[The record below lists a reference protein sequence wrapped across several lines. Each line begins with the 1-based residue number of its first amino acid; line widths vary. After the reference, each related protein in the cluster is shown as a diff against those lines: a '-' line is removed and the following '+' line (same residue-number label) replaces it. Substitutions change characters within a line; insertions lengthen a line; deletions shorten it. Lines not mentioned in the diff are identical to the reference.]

1 MPRLIRWNLS
11 SRARELSGGDALVV
25 SIPKSGRTWVRTF
38 LCAYFCRRYQHPFS
52 LAPEEFGDPRIPR
65 IIYSHDRFEQRT
77 KADRWDALR
86 GKYFIPAAERRRAKI
101 VLLAR
106 DPRDTFVSHYVQLT
120 RRTRETPDQLKQK
133 EIGDVLR
140 DRRHGIA
147 SMIEI
152 MNGWLEEW
160 SGNPNFLLLRYEDLQ
175 QTPEKSFRELLIFLG
190 ENEPDADAFS
200 HSLEFSRFGNM
211 KKMEAAGAFN
221 SKILQATNVSDPES
235 FKVRRG
241 KVGGFTDYLDGADL
255 EYATGALRQLGYSA
269 KESAPLL
276 DRRNLCDAW
285 RRRRKKETQNRIDPR
300 RPGAFAVIC
309 AR

>member
-11 SRARELSGGDALVV
+11 SRARELSGGDAIVV

-38 LCAYFCRRYQHPFS
+38 LCAYFCKRYDRPFS
-52 LAPEEFGDPRIPR
+52 LAPEQYRDARIPR

-77 KADRWDALR
+77 KADRWDELR

-133 EIGDVLR
+133 EIGEVLR
-140 DRRHGIA
+140 DRKHGIA
-147 SMIEI
+147 SMVEI

-160 SGNPNFLLLRYEDLQ
+160 SGKPNFLLVRYEDLQ
-175 QTPEKSFRELLIFLG
+175 RAPEESFLELLKFLG
-190 ENEPDADAFS
+190 EQEPDAAALA
-200 HSLEFSRFGNM
+200 HALEFSRFGNM
-211 KKMEAAGAFN
+211 KKMEAAGAFA
-221 SKILQATNVSDPES
+221 SKILQATNVGDPES

-241 KVGGFTDYLDGADL
+241 KVGGFTDYLTGDDRV
-255 EYATGALRQLGYSA
+255 YANEAMA
-269 KESAPLL
+269 KL
-276 DRRNLCDAW
+276 DSRFRC
-285 RRRRKKETQNRIDPR
+285 
-300 RPGAFAVIC
+300 G
-309 AR
+309 

>member
-1 MPRLIRWNLS
+1 MIRWNLS
-11 SRARELSGGDALVV
+11 SRARELSGGDAIVV

-38 LCAYFCRRYQHPFS
+38 LCAYFCQRYDHPFS
-52 LAPEEFGDPRIPR
+52 LAPEQGGDARIPR

-77 KADRWDALR
+77 KADRWDELR

-133 EIGDVLR
+133 EIGEVLR
-140 DRRHGIA
+140 DRKHGIA

-160 SGNPNFLLLRYEDLQ
+160 SGKPGFLLVRYENLQ
-175 QTPEKSFRELLIFLG
+175 SAPEESFRELLKFLG
-190 ENEPDADAFS
+190 EKEPDAVAFT
-200 HSLEFSRFGNM
+200 HALEFSRFGNM
-211 KKMEAAGAFN
+211 KKMEAAGAFA
-221 SKILQATNVSDPES
+221 SKILQATDVGDPES

-241 KVGGFTDYLDGADL
+241 KVGGFTDYLAGDDL
-255 EYATGALRQLGYSA
+255 IYANEAMRKLDSRFGY
-269 KESAPLL
+269 
-276 DRRNLCDAW
+276 
-285 RRRRKKETQNRIDPR
+285 I
-300 RPGAFAVIC
+300 
-309 AR
+309 

>member
-1 MPRLIRWNLS
+1 VIRWNLS
-11 SRARELSGGDALVV
+11 SRARELSGGDAIVV

-38 LCAYFCRRYQHPFS
+38 LCAYFCKRYDHPFS
-52 LAPEEFGDPRIPR
+52 LAPERYGDSRIPR

-77 KADRWDALR
+77 KADRWDELR

-133 EIGDVLR
+133 EIGEVLR

-152 MNGWLEEW
+152 INGWLEEW
-160 SGNPNFLLLRYEDLQ
+160 SGKPNFLLVRYEDLQ
-175 QTPEKSFRELLIFLG
+175 RTPEDSFLELLKFLG
-190 ENEPDADAFS
+190 AQEQDTAAFA
-200 HSLEFSRFGNM
+200 HALEFSRFGNM
-211 KKMEAAGAFN
+211 KKMEAAGAFA
-221 SKILQATNVSDPES
+221 SKILQATDVGDPES

-241 KVGGFTDYLDGADL
+241 KVGGFTDYLTGDDL
-255 EYATGALRQLGYSA
+255 AYANETMAKLDSRFGYGGS
-269 KESAPLL
+269 SAPSL
-276 DRRNLCDAW
+276 DEDERA
-285 RRRRKKETQNRIDPR
+285 
-300 RPGAFAVIC
+300 
-309 AR
+309 